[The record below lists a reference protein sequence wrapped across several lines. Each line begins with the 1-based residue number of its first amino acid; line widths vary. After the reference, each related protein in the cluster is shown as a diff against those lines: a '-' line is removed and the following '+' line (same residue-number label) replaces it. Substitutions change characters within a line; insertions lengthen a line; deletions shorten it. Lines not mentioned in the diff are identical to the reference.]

1 MTQLYIETIP
11 YTEEAIKNFEH
22 KFDLTPQEERFPI
35 DFPSVYIGESE
46 KENKHT
52 KQIQREAYVGE
63 TNWIVQRT
71 KEHLNGGPKDKLNQL
86 NKKGDMSLHIIGHK
100 KFNKSA
106 TLLIEQTFMNYL
118 LGDPK
123 FTGIDDLTND
133 EVSGLNNGR
142 SNDQPV
148 LF

>member
-1 MTQLYIETIP
+1 
-11 YTEEAIKNFEH
+11 
-22 KFDLTPQEERFPI
+22 
-35 DFPSVYIGESE
+35 
-46 KENKHT
+46 
-52 KQIQREAYVGE
+52 
-63 TNWIVQRT
+63 
-71 KEHLNGGPKDKLNQL
+71 
-86 NKKGDMSLHIIGHK
+86 MSLHIIGHK

-142 SNDQPV
+142 SNDQPD
-148 LF
+148 FF